1 MKKILAVLMLCV
13 LAIVL
18 AACSSEAPS
27 NDPLVAKWV
36 TTYNDGDSKILFSF
50 EEVGDLDVT
59 IWHYSE
65 TEETLVQAEDYAG
78 SYTADKENSTI
89 TYTLGEDKFTFG
101 YSLVENT
108 SITFTFEETE
118 LTLNYVESNNATK

>member
-1 MKKILAVLMLCV
+1 MKRILAILMLGV

-18 AACSSEAPS
+18 AACSSQAPS

-36 TTYNDGDSKILFSF
+36 TTYNDGNSKILFSF

-59 IWHYSE
+59 IWNYSE
-65 TEETLVQAEDYAG
+65 AEETLVQAEDYAG
-78 SYTADKENSTI
+78 SYTADKENGTI
-89 TYTLGEDKFTFG
+89 TYTVDGEKVTFG

-118 LTLNYVESNNATK
+118 LTLNYVESNNSAK